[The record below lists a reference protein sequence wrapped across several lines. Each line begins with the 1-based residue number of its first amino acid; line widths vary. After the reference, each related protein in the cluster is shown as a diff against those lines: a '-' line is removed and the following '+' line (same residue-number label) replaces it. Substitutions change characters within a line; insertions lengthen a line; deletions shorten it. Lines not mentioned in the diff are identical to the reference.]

1 MAPESG
7 RSHEPGDGNLGNITA
22 WRDGSF
28 VHRQQPEKLDIWIDC
43 DLNLWSREL
52 GQLIPNLL
60 ITEFS

>member
-1 MAPESG
+1 MGVTEVLYT
-7 RSHEPGDGNLGNITA
+7 E
-22 WRDGSF
+22 
-28 VHRQQPEKLDIWIDC
+28 QQPEKLDVWIDC